1 MSETIEEAAAR
12 WYAAQDGDDMDW
24 DGFTAWLEAD
34 ARHRTAFDEV
44 ALLGDRIEAQR
55 PALADAFAPPP
66 RPATRRWVWAG
77 VGSALAAAL
86 AVAAV
91 IPREAADTV
100 WASGAVPRT
109 VALEGGVTATL
120 APRSRLTATAGD
132 PARLALSGEAYFDVR
147 HRPGRT
153 LSIRTDG
160 YTVTDI
166 GTRFTIAADRGATRV
181 AVAEGQV
188 SVAGSTLAAPVA
200 LAAGRAFTATAA
212 AVRLS
217 PVAATD
223 VGSWRR
229 GTLSYADAPL
239 ALVAADIARYS
250 GRAVAVDPAI
260 EGRRLTG
267 TLSIGD
273 GSGLAEAV
281 GAILDLDVRRDGG
294 GVRLQPRR

>member
-24 DGFTAWLEAD
+24 DGFTAWLEGD
-34 ARHRTAFDEV
+34 ARHRAAFDAV
-44 ALLGDRIEAQR
+44 ALLGDRIAAQR
-55 PALADAFAPPP
+55 PALAAAFAPP

-77 VGSALAAAL
+77 VGSTLAAAL

-100 WASGAVPRT
+100 WASGPAPRT
-109 VALEGGVTATL
+109 VALADGVTTTL
-120 APRSRLTATAGD
+120 APRSRLTAIAGD
-132 PARLALSGEAYFDVR
+132 AARLALSGEAYFDVR
-147 HRPGRT
+147 HQPGRT

-166 GTRFTIAADRGATRV
+166 GTRFTVAADRAATRV

-212 AVRLS
+212 GVRLS
-217 PVAATD
+217 PVAAAD

-250 GRAVAVDPAI
+250 GRAVTVDPAI

-273 GSGLAEAV
+273 GSGLADAV
-281 GAILDLDVRRDGG
+281 GAILDLDVRRDGD